1 MELERKERHAQEK
14 LQMFEQ
20 RRKQEAAETQRQ
32 AELKAEKMSE
42 VARQNELLEMQRKQE
57 L

>member
-1 MELERKERHAQEK
+1 
-14 LQMFEQ
+14 MFEQ
-20 RRKQEAAETQRQ
+20 RQRQEAAETQRQ